1 MPKMNHR
8 NAVLGVLL
16 VAILLTACEQNGTS
30 ALRVSFLGQD
40 GGSYAGRQC
49 NEGTI
54 ADNVHIHLDGLRT
67 DKEPVSYRVDDRSAG
82 GVWATP
88 CNAVSNWLLFVVP
101 SSPGQADLYFKPFR
115 NAPGG
120 TEYTIMIEYS
130 DGIAQIARVAGSQVE
145 LAIKATFL
153 GQDGGSYAGQQ
164 CTTGTTAD
172 NVHIRLD
179 GLRTDSQI
187 VSWRVEDRTAGGVW
201 ATPCNPVSNWLLFV
215 TSSSPGQADL
225 FFKPF
230 RDAPTGTVYTI
241 YAHYSDGTTEIT
253 TVTGSQVKP

>member
-1 MPKMNHR
+1 M
-8 NAVLGVLL
+8 AF
-16 VAILLTACEQNGTS
+16 LLTACKQNGMS

-40 GGSYAGRQC
+40 GESYAGRQC

-67 DKEPVSYRVDDRSAG
+67 EIEPVSYRVEDRIAG

-88 CNAVSNWLLFVVP
+88 CDPRYNWFLYVVS
-101 SSPGQADLYFKPFR
+101 SSPGRADFYFKPFR
-115 NAPGG
+115 NAPEG
-120 TEYTIMIEYS
+120 TEYTILVEYS
-130 DGIAQIARVAGSQVE
+130 DGIAQIARVVGSQVE
-145 LAIKATFL
+145 LATKAIFL
-153 GQDGGSYAGQQ
+153 GQDGGNYAGQQ

-172 NVHIRLD
+172 NVHIHLE
-179 GLRTDSQI
+179 GLRIDSQI

-215 TSSSPGQADL
+215 ISRSPDQADL

-230 RDAPTGTVYTI
+230 RDAPDGTVYTI
-241 YAHYSDGTTEIT
+241 YAQYSDGTTEII
-253 TVTGSQVKP
+253 TVTGSRVKP